1 MSKQFQE
8 LSDTVTDT
16 MENLEQI
23 SVFGRS
29 GNTLEN
35 IMVYKTRIGLELSHL
50 QGSELDIMAYCHEEW
65 KYFTKTYPN
74 VEAEILPSIK
84 ALLRYDEC
92 INFFSEENIQK
103 RRIEKELL
111 DLQTLCR
118 TQTNGFIFSAGVAL
132 MFAHFVFCIFLI
144 VTPYT
149 FIGIV
154 HSLLFLLWLMLV
166 FVGSEIDKIDSNKLF
181 KQRKAELGYVELD

>member
-92 INFFSEENIQK
+92 INFFSEENIAK
-103 RRIEKELL
+103 RKITEELSKL
-111 DLQTLCR
+111 KIISMSETSGGFL
-118 TQTNGFIFSAGVAL
+118 TQFGAFLFLTHL
-132 MFAHFVFCIFLI
+132 VFCLFVI
-144 VTPYT
+144 VTDYT
-149 FIGIV
+149 FIGKW
-154 HSLLFLLWLMLV
+154 FLLMFASWAIPLIIG
-166 FVGSEIDKIDSNKLF
+166 VGIDSGKGSILF
-181 KQRKAELGYVELD
+181 EKRKAELGYVE

>member
-92 INFFSEENIQK
+92 INFFSKENIEK
-103 RRIEKELL
+103 RKTEEELRQL
-111 DLQTLCR
+111 KFISMTEASG
-118 TQTNGFIFSAGVAL
+118 GFLTMLGSVLFL
-132 MFAHFVFCIFLI
+132 AHLVFCLFIIF
-144 VTPYT
+144 TDYT
-149 FIGIV
+149 FIGKW
-154 HSLLFLLWLMLV
+154 FLLMFASWGIPV
-166 FVGSEIDKIDSNKLF
+166 IIGAGIDSDKGSRLF
-181 KQRKAELGYVELD
+181 EKRKAELGYVE

>member
-35 IMVYKTRIGLELSHL
+35 IMVYKTRIGIELSHL

-92 INFFSEENIQK
+92 INFFSKENIAK
-103 RRIEKELL
+103 RKTEEELRQL
-111 DLQTLCR
+111 KFTSM
-118 TQTNGFIFSAGVAL
+118 TEASGGFLTMLGSYLAI
-132 MFAHFVFCIFLI
+132 AHFLFCLFIIF
-144 VTPYT
+144 TDYT
-149 FIGIV
+149 FIGKW
-154 HSLLFLLWLMLV
+154 FLLMFISWAIPAII
-166 FVGSEIDKIDSNKLF
+166 GAGIDKEKSEALF
-181 KQRKAELGYVELD
+181 EQRKVELGYVD